1 MADAR
6 TRGTPT
12 AAAAYATAARPARPR
27 QHGLWGTLA
36 AFVRKEV
43 HHILRDRQT
52 LTVLLL
58 MPLVQV
64 LLFGAALRTD
74 IHGVRVA
81 VVDPTPDAETLR
93 LRAALAGSGRFALV
107 AVAPTLRALEPR
119 FRRGETDV
127 AVVLPSGFADRLA
140 RGRPAGAR
148 NSAAAADGP
157 DVLVVTDASDP
168 NSGSTMQ
175 AYVLSA
181 IGDYERDARARAAG
195 ATGGVGEPPDAAR
208 AGPPRITLATRMRF
222 NPTLE
227 SANLFVPGL
236 MALVLTL
243 VSALMTAI
251 SLSREKERGT
261 LEILLVSPLRPWQI
275 VVGKVVPYLALG
287 MVISVTVL
295 LSAHLVFHVPLRGSV
310 TLLLA
315 ECLLFTLTSLALGV
329 LIAARTGSQRAAM
342 LGALLGTLLPTALLS
357 GMIFPIASMPT
368 ALQWVTHAVPA
379 RWFLV
384 VVRGIML
391 KGVGLAYLWRE
402 TAVLAGMT
410 LLLMTA
416 AVRSFRARLA

>member
-12 AAAAYATAARPARPR
+12 AAAADATAARPARPR

-74 IHGVRVA
+74 IRGVRVA

-127 AVVLPSGFADRLA
+127 AVVLPAGFADRLA
-140 RGRPAGAR
+140 RGRPADAWPP
-148 NSAAAADGP
+148 AAGGP

-175 AYVLSA
+175 AYVLAA
-181 IGDYERDARARAAG
+181 IGDYERAALARAAG
-195 ATGGVGEPPDAAR
+195 AAGGVGAPRAAGR
-208 AGPPRITLATRMRF
+208 AGPPEISLATRMRF

-243 VSALMTAI
+243 VSSLMTAI

-261 LEILLVSPLRPWQI
+261 LEILLDSPLRPWQI
-275 VVGKVVPYLALG
+275 VVGKVAPYLALG
-287 MVISVTVL
+287 MVISATVL
-295 LSAHLVFHVPLRGSV
+295 LSARLVFGVPLRGSAA
-310 TLLLA
+310 LLLA

-329 LIAARTGSQRAAM
+329 LIAARTASQRAAM

-357 GMIFPIASMPT
+357 GMIFPIASMPA
-368 ALQWVTHAVPA
+368 ALQWLTHVVPA

-384 VVRGIML
+384 IVRGIML

-402 TAVLAGMT
+402 TLVLSGMT
-410 LLLMTA
+410 LLLLAA